1 MAVTEDYIWS
11 TVLNVFRGEGKIFK
25 LLSSI
30 CNKSLPFQGGKIIF
44 FGSTEVHSVVRK
56 QK

>member
-30 CNKSLPFQGGKIIF
+30 CNKSLPFQGGKIIL